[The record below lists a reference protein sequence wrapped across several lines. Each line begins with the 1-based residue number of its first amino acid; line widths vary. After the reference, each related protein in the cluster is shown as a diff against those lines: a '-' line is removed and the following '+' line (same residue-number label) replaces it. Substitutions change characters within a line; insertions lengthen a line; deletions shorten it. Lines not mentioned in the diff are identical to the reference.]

1 MKKTISILTPTY
13 NEAENIEKLCLDI
26 SNEMKKMNY
35 EYEHIIIDNCSTD
48 NTIPIIKKI
57 AEKDKRVKI
66 IINSKNFGI
75 IRSPT
80 YGIMQTSGDAVIYMN
95 ADFQDPVE
103 LIPKYIKKWEEGAK
117 IVLGEKNS
125 SKESSFIFSL
135 RKIFYYIINKIS
147 DVDLTQNTTGSGI
160 FDKKIVDYIKTIEDP
175 YPYFRGLLSELGYTI
190 ETIKFDQPKRLHGS
204 SKLGLF
210 ILYDYAM
217 LGIVKHSRL
226 PLRLMTII
234 GFVTSILSILVALA
248 FFIYKLFYWNS
259 FELGIAPLIIGIFGI
274 GSIQIFLLGLIGEY
288 VGVLLIHARKLP
300 MVIEKERINF

>member
-117 IVLGEKNS
+117 IVLGEKIS
-125 SKESSFIFSL
+125 SKENSFIFSL

-147 DVDLTQNTTGSGI
+147 DIDLTQNTTGSGI

-204 SKLGLF
+204 SKNSFF